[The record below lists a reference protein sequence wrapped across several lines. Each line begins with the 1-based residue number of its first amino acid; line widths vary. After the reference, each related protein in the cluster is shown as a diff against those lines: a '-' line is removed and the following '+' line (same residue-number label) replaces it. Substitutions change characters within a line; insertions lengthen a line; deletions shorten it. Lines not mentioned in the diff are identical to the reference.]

1 MGALNINIEAVNP
14 DCLKVTFTDTGA
26 YCTLTWVRN
35 ADRAMVITRWYT
47 SRSEAEQECINR
59 IIAVAVV
66 KMGATVA
73 RPRTQDAETAKR
85 FLYGGDNVN

>member
-1 MGALNINIEAVNP
+1 MGALNISIEAINP
-14 DCLKVTFTDTGA
+14 DCMKVTFTDTGSI
-26 YCTLTWVRN
+26 CTLTWVRN
-35 ADRAMVITRWYT
+35 ADRALVVTNWST
-47 SRSEAEQECINR
+47 SRSDAEQECINR
-59 IIAVAVV
+59 IISVAVA